1 MSDRVPASELS
12 NRLGRFRQL
21 MDLHQPDWELAAI
34 FGKINH
40 YYFTGTMQDGV
51 LLVPRNGDATYWV
64 RRSFQRAT
72 EESHFPLIRQMGSF
86 RDAAA
91 TFSSMPKTLHVEM
104 ELLPL
109 AGFERFKKHFPVEQV
124 QPIDGIIA
132 RTRAVKSPFELD
144 LMRESGRVHQRIL
157 EQRVPELLKLDMT
170 EAEFA
175 SQMYPLMVEEGHH
188 GIARFSMF
196 ETEILLGHICF
207 GESSIYP
214 TSFDGPGGNYGMHPA
229 VPLLGSRHRRLQRGD
244 LVFVD
249 IGCGVNGY
257 HTDKTMTYLFG
268 TTPSD
273 EMRASHDRCVEIQ
286 NEVARR
292 MVPGAI
298 PSQIYTEI
306 MAGLEPA
313 FLQNFMGFGDR
324 QARFLGHG
332 IGLHIDE
339 YPVIAKGFDEPLE
352 EGMVLALEPKRG
364 IEHVGMV
371 GIENTFI
378 VTPSGGECI
387 TGDHP
392 GLMEVS
398 CLE

>member
-1 MSDRVPASELS
+1 MSDRVPVSELS
-12 NRLGRFRQL
+12 RRLERFRQL
-21 MDLHQPDWELAAI
+21 MDQHQPDWELAAI

-51 LLVPRNGDATYWV
+51 LLIPRDADATYWV

-72 EESHFPLIRQMGSF
+72 EESAFADIRPMGSF
-86 RDAAA
+86 RDAAE
-91 TFSSMPKTLHVEM
+91 TFSTMPKTLHVEM

-109 AGFERFKKHFPVEQV
+109 AGFERFKKHFPVEQARPV
-124 QPIDGIIA
+124 DGIIA
-132 RTRAVKSPFELD
+132 RVRAVKSPFELD
-144 LMRESGRVHQRIL
+144 LMRESGRIHQRVL
-157 EQRVPELLKLDMT
+157 EQRVPELLKLGIS

-175 SQMYPLMVEEGHH
+175 SQLYPVMVEEGHH

-196 ETEILLGHICF
+196 ETEILLGQIGF

-214 TSFDGPGGNYGMHPA
+214 TSFDGPGGNYGMNPA
-229 VPLLGSRHRRLQRGD
+229 VPLLGSRDRRLKRGD

-268 TTPSD
+268 TSATD

-298 PSQIYTEI
+298 PSQIYTEVI
-306 MAGLEPA
+306 ATLDDE
-313 FLQNFMGFGDR
+313 FLRNFMGYGDR
-324 QARFLGHG
+324 QARFLAHG
-332 IGLHIDE
+332 IGLYIDE

-352 EGMVLALEPKRG
+352 EGMVMAIEPKRG

-392 GLMEVS
+392 GLMDVPCYE
-398 CLE
+398 

>member
-1 MSDRVPASELS
+1 R
-12 NRLGRFRQL
+12 
-21 MDLHQPDWELAAI
+21 I
-34 FGKINH
+34 
-40 YYFTGTMQDGV
+40 
-51 LLVPRNGDATYWV
+51 
-64 RRSFQRAT
+64 
-72 EESHFPLIRQMGSF
+72 
-86 RDAAA
+86 
-91 TFSSMPKTLHVEM
+91 
-104 ELLPL
+104 
-109 AGFERFKKHFPVEQV
+109 
-124 QPIDGIIA
+124 
-132 RTRAVKSPFELD
+132 
-144 LMRESGRVHQRIL
+144 HQRIL
-157 EQRVPELLKLDMT
+157 EQRVPELLKLGMS

-175 SQMYPLMVEEGHH
+175 SQLYPVMVEEGHH

-214 TSFDGPGGNYGMHPA
+214 TYFDGPGGNYGMHPA
-229 VPLLGSRHRRLQRGD
+229 VPLLGSRQRRLKQGD

-249 IGCGVNGY
+249 IGCGVSGY

-268 TTPSD
+268 TSATD
-273 EMRASHDRCVEIQ
+273 EMRISHDRCVEIQ

-298 PSQIYTEI
+298 PSQIYDDI
-306 MAGLEPA
+306 LADLEPD

-332 IGLHIDE
+332 IGLHVDE
-339 YPVIAKGFDEPLE
+339 YPVIAKGFDEPLQ

-392 GLMEVS
+392 GLMEVP
-398 CLE
+398 CN